1 MKKLLGMFILC
12 LCIATI
18 AAAQVAKGGTL
29 FVAAKSVALK
39 SSTGFFARTLATLN
53 YGAQVTVLQ
62 VNGKWV
68 EVYSVSNTAQRGWT
82 ASANLTAKRIVAGT
96 ANTASAKE
104 VALAGKGFNQDVE
117 NNYKTKSGINYA
129 DVDRTESQSVSE
141 EELYQFLVDGH
152 LFLGDK

>member
-1 MKKLLGMFILC
+1 MKKRLIIFVLC

-29 FVAAKSVALK
+29 FVAAKSIALK
-39 SSTGFFARTLATLN
+39 SSTGFFARTQATLN

-62 VNGKWV
+62 VNGKWA
-68 EVYSVSNTAQRGWT
+68 EVYSAANTAQRGWT
-82 ASANLTAKRIVAGT
+82 AAANLTAKRIVAGT
-96 ANTASAKE
+96 SNTASARE
-104 VALAGKGFNQDVE
+104 VALAGKGFNQEVE
-117 NNYKTKSGINYA
+117 KSYKTKSGLDYA
-129 DVDRTESQSVSE
+129 GMDKIESQTVSE